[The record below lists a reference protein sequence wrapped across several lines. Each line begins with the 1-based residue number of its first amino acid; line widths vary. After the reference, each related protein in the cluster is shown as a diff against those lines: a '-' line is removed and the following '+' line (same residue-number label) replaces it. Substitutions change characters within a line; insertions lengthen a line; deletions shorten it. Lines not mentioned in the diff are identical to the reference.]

1 MNPGMMMNRPI
12 MFQQPQM
19 QQKPEEAKLEE
30 AKSSEPEA
38 NPISQASSNM
48 VEVLQNSTNPKHR
61 NSEFL
66 KFLNK
71 LNMGAI
77 KIEDDQLVEDAVKM
91 TEFEKQES
99 IRMEKEII
107 RQQEEEQ
114 FRKEHEA
121 HLAKIR
127 EEDDLDEIKDGEEQT
142 NIFGD
147 GEEELTEEKFDQM
160 MNMWKQEGANMMSK
174 DMMEEWNKV
183 WEEEAQMKGFGP
195 VNPTEIQFQKENK
208 FKDENDLMAKARAL
222 IDQGKIQEA
231 ILCLEA
237 EV

>member
-1 MNPGMMMNRPI
+1 
-12 MFQQPQM
+12 
-19 QQKPEEAKLEE
+19 
-30 AKSSEPEA
+30 
-38 NPISQASSNM
+38 
-48 VEVLQNSTNPKHR
+48 
-61 NSEFL
+61 
-66 KFLNK
+66 
-71 LNMGAI
+71 MGAL

-121 HLAKIR
+121 HLARIR
-127 EEDDLDEIKDGEEQT
+127 EEDDLDEIKDGEEKT

-174 DMMEEWNKV
+174 DMMEEWSKV
-183 WEEEAQMKGFGP
+183 WEEEA
-195 VNPTEIQFQKENK
+195 
-208 FKDENDLMAKARAL
+208 
-222 IDQGKIQEA
+222 
-231 ILCLEA
+231 
-237 EV
+237 